1 MYLDFETKMS
11 LLLITERSP
20 VITISAQIMNMRI
33 IRRCCIFGIFGLT
46 TNITEINA
54 AAIDT
59 SLIKYLRPKIELLK
73 LCLAE

>member
-20 VITISAQIMNMRI
+20 VITISAQIMNMRNI
-33 IRRCCIFGIFGLT
+33 KRCCILGIFGLT
-46 TNITEINA
+46 TNITETNA